1 MMPSVDKISGP
12 ARPAGLGSRLCA
24 ALLVV
29 VAVFS
34 STAGAQETVRDD
46 FETRAWNNN
55 DGTANWSG
63 DWIEVDDN
71 NIGPNNGSIRIT
83 NNGFLR
89 IQDRT
94 NGGPDPSAAREANLA
109 GAATA
114 VLSFDWE
121 VTNSVDPPDSV
132 TVEVS
137 PDGGGSWTTLEVF
150 TGIDGP
156 ASGSRSYDVAA
167 FATANTQIRF
177 RVDSGYR
184 SGNERF
190 EVEFVEI
197 AYTIIL
203 TGTDL
208 SVAQTDSPDPVN
220 VASPLNYQLL
230 VSNNGPDPATGVTVV
245 DTLPAGVT
253 FLSASSTQGSC
264 SESGGIVTCV
274 LGAMAASA
282 NTTINVTVTAPVST
296 GTITNSAIVSG
307 NELDP
312 IAGNNTS
319 VESTTVQNLNTNQ
332 LCYLVADSGGGNGGN
347 DLFTRIDTA
356 DFDPATNETNFG
368 TGTGTSS
375 IEAIAFNSAT
385 GVVYAANGGQL
396 GTLSTATG
404 LFQARPQSFGTGGGS
419 VGNVTFSDVDGLTYD
434 ATTGVLFGSHR
445 RGGNDLL
452 FQINMTTGAHVP
464 DAFGAGLD
472 YVEIQPVAGNTLV
485 DDIAVDPTT
494 GIMYATMNNGG
505 STDRLVTVNKLTG
518 ATSNIALI
526 TVPDIEGLGTDPSGQ
541 LWGTSGTQGVLYE
554 INKSTGVGSNGRT
567 IDNGSDY
574 EAVDCY
580 AISPSVTA
588 DLSIA
593 KTVNDSTPPEGGSIT
608 YAVTVTNLGPGPATV
623 VQVRD
628 QLPAGVT
635 FVSALPGQG
644 TYDPPSGQWH
654 VGSLAAGSSASL
666 QLTADVDAGTG
677 GSTITNAA
685 SVEFLSQVD
694 PNAGNDVASVDIDP
708 TGTPSIVV
716 VKSVSVLNDPVN
728 GGSEPRAI
736 PGAIMQYMI
745 LTTNTGTGATDTD
758 TLQVTDAIPANM
770 ALRVLD
776 FDATTAGPVS
786 FVDGTPS
793 STLTYTFA
801 SLADG
806 GDDIAF
812 SDDGGA
818 TYSYTPVPDANGVDA
833 SVTHIRIDPKGAFPG
848 NAGGGNP
855 SFQLFFLTV
864 VQ

>member
-1 MMPSVDKISGP
+1 MMPSVDKTSGP
-12 ARPAGLGSRLCA
+12 SWPSSLGSRLCA
-24 ALLVV
+24 ALLILVV
-29 VAVFS
+29 LFS
-34 STAGAQETVRDD
+34 SAAIAQETVRDD
-46 FETRAWNNN
+46 FGNNAWNNN
-55 DGTANWSG
+55 DGTANWSD
-63 DWIEVDDN
+63 DWIEVDDDE
-71 NIGPNNGSIRIT
+71 IGPTDGSIRID
-83 NNGFLR
+83 NGGYLR

-94 NGGPDPSAAREANLA
+94 DGGSDPSIARQADLA

-114 VLSFDWE
+114 VFSFDWAA
-121 VTNSVDPPDSV
+121 TNSVDPPDSV

-137 PDGGGSWTTLEVF
+137 SDGGGSWTILEVF

-156 ASGSRSYDVAA
+156 ASGSRAYDIAA
-167 FATANTQIRF
+167 FATANTQVRF
-177 RVDSGYR
+177 RVDNGYR

-197 AYTIIL
+197 AYTIVL
-203 TGTDL
+203 SGTDL
-208 SVAQTDSPDPVN
+208 AVTQTDAPDPVN

-245 DTLPAGVT
+245 DTIPAGVT
-253 FLSASSTQGSC
+253 FQAASSSQGSC

-274 LGAMAASA
+274 LGALTASA
-282 NTTINVTVTAPVST
+282 NATINITVTSPVST
-296 GTITNSAIVSG
+296 GTITNSATVSG
-307 NELDP
+307 NESDP

-319 VESTTVQNLNTNQ
+319 NESTTVQNLNTNQ

-368 TGTGTSS
+368 TGTGTNT

-385 GVVYAANGGQL
+385 GVVYAADAGQL

-434 ATTGVLFGSHR
+434 ATTGVLYGSHR
-445 RGGNDLL
+445 RSGNDLL
-452 FQINMTTGAHVP
+452 FQIDMTSGAHVP

-494 GIMYATMNNGG
+494 GVMYASMNSGG
-505 STDRLVTVNKLTG
+505 SSDRLVRINKLTG
-518 ATSNIALI
+518 ATTNIALI

-541 LWGTSGTQGVLYE
+541 LWGTSGTQGILYE
-554 INKSTGVGSNGRT
+554 INKSTGVGSNGRI

-580 AISPSVTA
+580 AVSPSVTA
-588 DLSIA
+588 DLSLG
-593 KTVNDSTPPEGGSIT
+593 KTVNDATPPEGGSIT
-608 YAVTVTNLGPGPATV
+608 YTVTVTNLGPGPATV

-654 VGSLAAGSSASL
+654 VGSLAAGSSAIL

-677 GSTITNAA
+677 GSTITNTA
-685 SVEFLSQVD
+685 SVEFLSQID
-694 PNAGNDVASVDIDP
+694 PNAGNDIASVDINP

-728 GGSEPRAI
+728 GGTEPRAI
-736 PGAIMQYMI
+736 PGSIMRYMI
-745 LTTNTGTGATDTD
+745 LATNSGTGATDAD
-758 TLQVTDAIPANM
+758 TLEVSDAIPANM
-770 ALRVLD
+770 ALRVAD
-776 FDATTAGPVS
+776 FDAATPGPVS

-793 STLTYTFA
+793 SALTYTFA
-801 SLADG
+801 SLSDG

-812 SDDGGA
+812 SNDGGA
-818 TYSYTPVPDANGVDA
+818 TFTYTPVADANGVDTN
-833 SVTHIRIDPKGAFPG
+833 VTHILVNPKGAFSG
-848 NAGGGNP
+848 NSGAGNP